1 MTTPKIL
8 IGSNTMK
15 MVTIMRII
23 DMYEKW
29 VVKEKNRNPGKS
41 MWKRKSR
48 DKRSDDESEM
58 QDAFSEHYE
67 PSIKE

>member
-29 VVKEKNRNPGKS
+29 VVKEKKQ
-41 MWKRKSR
+41 KSR
-48 DKRSDDESEM
+48 EEYVEEKI
-58 QDAFSEHYE
+58 AG
-67 PSIKE
+67 